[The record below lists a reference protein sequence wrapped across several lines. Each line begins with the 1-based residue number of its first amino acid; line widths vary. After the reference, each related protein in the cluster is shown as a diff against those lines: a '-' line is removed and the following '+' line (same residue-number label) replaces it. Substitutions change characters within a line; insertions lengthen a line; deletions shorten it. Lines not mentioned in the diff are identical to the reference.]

1 MGGVFFFFIT
11 FATNYAFKP
20 PTISRLREQSKRVE
34 TDCTD
39 IVVIIDLFQSV
50 LLGICSVMSD
60 PNPDY
65 PMEPDIAHLY
75 KTDRSPRSHGK
86 GVDEEV
92 SNCF

>member
-1 MGGVFFFFIT
+1 
-11 FATNYAFKP
+11 
-20 PTISRLREQSKRVE
+20 
-34 TDCTD
+34 
-39 IVVIIDLFQSV
+39 VIIDLFQSV
-50 LLGICSVMSD
+50 LLGICSVLLD